1 MDFKIYCIKKAYKK
15 GLEEMYEK
23 FYKKLFLVKENS
35 LINNDEKVK
44 NLNFFLII

>member
-1 MDFKIYCIKKAYKK
+1 MFSNILYKKAYKK

-44 NLNFFLII
+44 IYENFY